1 MPAPNSWKA
10 VHYIED
16 LIALVMDIED
26 EAKVIKVHAWRQGS
40 WEEVFRS
47 ALTILA
53 ICAKARSLAAEKWQT
68 AIEDAREHRNA

>member
-1 MPAPNSWKA
+1 MPAPSDWKR
-10 VHYIED
+10 VHGIED
-16 LIALVMDIED
+16 IIALILDVED
-26 EAKVIKVHAWRQGS
+26 EARVIRAHAWRQGS

-68 AIEDAREHRNA
+68 AIEDARERHS